1 MILRYHAA
9 MGIRGE
15 LFSTRVTCNGRTY
28 FFNVKEN
35 RIGDMFLTVVES
47 KPTEAETFER
57 RSVVVFREDMADFVK
72 AFQGAL
78 SFMEKPEAAKKTIN
92 FSPAQKTAEK
102 HSKTPVGF
110 AGSEPAKKRRI
121 VVRRKPEAPKE

>member
-1 MILRYHAA
+1 
-9 MGIRGE
+9 
-15 LFSTRVTCNGRTY
+15 
-28 FFNVKEN
+28 
-35 RIGDMFLTVVES
+35 MFLTVVES

-78 SFMEKPEAAKKTIN
+78 SFMEKPESAKKTIT
-92 FSPAQKTAEK
+92 FSPAQKAAEK

-121 VVRRKPEAPKE
+121 VVRRKPAASKE